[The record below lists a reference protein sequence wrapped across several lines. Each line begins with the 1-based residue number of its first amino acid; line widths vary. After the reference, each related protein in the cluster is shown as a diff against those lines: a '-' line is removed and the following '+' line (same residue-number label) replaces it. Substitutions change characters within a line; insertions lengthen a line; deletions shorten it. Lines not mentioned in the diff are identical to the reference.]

1 MFDSL
6 IISLLDSDAQKG
18 LFKKELAEKLDIP
31 LICLGEIWIESVVNN
46 GVVHQYLYVQFFDEI
61 YKKNLMKLDFAF
73 IEDSCIVFE
82 VGDTIL

>member
-61 YKKNLMKLDFAF
+61 YKKNLMKLDFVF
-73 IEDSCIVFE
+73 IEDNCIVFE
-82 VGDTIL
+82 IGDTIL